1 MPLMYIPTYES
12 ILIFTLCLWFS
23 LAVFRYRSKS
33 RAVNLFLYTPWALLF
48 GLILIFAWIINWISI
63 LLMNTAKQIEK
74 VIPSK

>member
-1 MPLMYIPTYES
+1 MPLMYIPTFES
-12 ILIFTLCLWFS
+12 ILLLALCLWFS
-23 LAVFRYRSKS
+23 LAIFRYRSKS

-48 GLILIFAWIINWISI
+48 GLILIFAWIINWIST